1 MTTYASSIDTP
12 VGSLT
17 AVVDESGALTHLLFP
32 HQAAPADAV
41 SDAERCASVAVQV
54 REYFAGERTEF
65 DLPLAPAGSA
75 FQQQVWRELRG
86 VGFGVTAGYGELA
99 SRLGRAGSA
108 RAVGR
113 ANATNPI
120 PIVIPCHRVVGSDG
134 CLTGYAG
141 GMEMKMALLRLEGIA
156 IRDGRMPRI
165 SQAA

>member
-12 VGSLT
+12 LGPLT
-17 AVVDESGALTHLLFP
+17 AVVDESGALTHLLFA

-41 SDAERCASVAVQV
+41 WDAQRCAPVAAQV
-54 REYFAGERTEF
+54 WEYFAGERTGF

-86 VGFGVTAGYGELA
+86 IGFGQTAGYGELA
-99 SRLGRAGSA
+99 VRLGRAGSA

-141 GMEMKMALLRLEGIA
+141 GMEMKTALLRLEGIA

>member
-12 VGSLT
+12 VGPLT
-17 AVVDESGALTHLLFP
+17 AVVHESGALTHLLFA
-32 HQAAPADAV
+32 HQRVPADAV
-41 SDAERCASVAVQV
+41 WDAQRCAPVAAQM
-54 REYFAGERTEF
+54 REYFAGERTDF

-86 VGFGVTAGYGELA
+86 IGFGVTAGYGALA
-99 SRLGRAGSA
+99 VRLGRAGSA

-156 IRDGRMPRI
+156 IRDGRMPRL
-165 SQAA
+165 SKAA

>member
-99 SRLGRAGSA
+99 
-108 RAVGR
+108 
-113 ANATNPI
+113 
-120 PIVIPCHRVVGSDG
+120 
-134 CLTGYAG
+134 
-141 GMEMKMALLRLEGIA
+141 
-156 IRDGRMPRI
+156 
-165 SQAA
+165 

>member
-1 MTTYASSIDTP
+1 MTMYASPIDTP
-12 VGSLT
+12 VGPLT

-32 HQAAPADAV
+32 HQAAPAGAV
-41 SDAERCASVAVQV
+41 WNAERCAPVAAQV
-54 REYFAGERTEF
+54 REYFAGERTGF

-86 VGFGVTAGYGELA
+86 IGFGETAGYGELA
-99 SRLGRAGSA
+99 SRLGRVGSA

-141 GMEMKMALLRLEGIA
+141 GVAMKTALLRLEGIA
-156 IRDGRMPRI
+156 IREGRMPRI
-165 SQAA
+165 SRAA

>member
-12 VGSLT
+12 VGPLT
-17 AVVDESGALTHLLFP
+17 AVVDESGALTHLLFA
-32 HQAAPADAV
+32 HQAAPADAAW
-41 SDAERCASVAVQV
+41 SAERCAPVAAQV
-54 REYFAGERTEF
+54 REYFAGERSEF

-86 VGFGVTAGYGELA
+86 IGFGETAGYGELA

-120 PIVIPCHRVVGSDG
+120 PIVIPCHRVVGADG
-134 CLTGYAG
+134 SLTGYAG
-141 GMEMKMALLRLEGIA
+141 GLLAKRLLLALESRPFAGTLPSER
-156 IRDGRMPRI
+156 
-165 SQAA
+165 S

>member
-12 VGSLT
+12 VGPLT
-17 AVVDESGALTHLLFP
+17 AIVDESGALTHLLFA
-32 HQAAPADAV
+32 HQPAPADAV
-41 SDAERCASVAVQV
+41 WDAQRCAFVAAQIS
-54 REYFAGERTEF
+54 EYFAGERTEF
-65 DLPLAPAGSA
+65 DLPVAPAGSA

-86 VGFGVTAGYGELA
+86 IGFGVTAGDGELA
-99 SRLGRAGSA
+99 VRLGRGRSA

-141 GMEMKMALLRLEGIA
+141 GMEMKTALLRLEGIA
-156 IRDGRMPRI
+156 IREGRMPRI

>member
-1 MTTYASSIDTP
+1 
-12 VGSLT
+12 
-17 AVVDESGALTHLLFP
+17 
-32 HQAAPADAV
+32 
-41 SDAERCASVAVQV
+41 V

-86 VGFGVTAGYGELA
+86 IGFGETAGYGELA
-99 SRLGRAGSA
+99 VRLGRAGSA

-141 GMEMKMALLRLEGIA
+141 GMEMKTALLRLEGIA
-156 IRDGRMPRI
+156 IRDGRMPRL
-165 SQAA
+165 SKAA